1 MKLFFYGRRL
11 LAPAAVLLA
20 CALSVMLWPLN
31 ALAQPATTS
40 PLTLQQ
46 AAQRVLAT
54 HPQFSVLT
62 AQQRAAQASAEQAA
76 LAPGYELVIDAE
88 NMAGSGEMTGID
100 ALALTVSLSSLYE
113 RGGKRQSRVQFAE
126 ARLALANARL
136 NADKLALLGE
146 LTQRF
151 IAVLTLQHKLKLAQ
165 QTLVTQQQALTLVQ
179 DRVQRAASPQAEHL
193 RAEVAVEQARLAQ
206 GLLQAELDSARQ
218 ALAVMW
224 QGNADDITEVSGEL
238 FVFAGSPAFEHLYQ
252 QTLNSPL
259 LQLQSSEQRQYEA
272 ALAQV
277 KSQSVADVRWQLGIV
292 REQQSRDMG
301 LSASVSVPLGMAK
314 RNTAAISS
322 ARANVDAAQ
331 AQLQLQLQA
340 LRQQLYQAWQRH
352 RYSSMAVAD
361 MQRSIVPALQQA
373 LAQTQQAYQRGRYS
387 YSEWLSARQALQQ
400 AELELID
407 AASTALSNQAL
418 IEQLTGVTL
427 QAHYPQ
433 LAVKGLSQ

>member
-20 CALSVMLWPLN
+20 CALSTILWPLN
-31 ALAQPATTS
+31 ALAKPATSST
-40 PLTLQQ
+40 LTLQQ
-46 AAQRVLAT
+46 AAERVLAT
-54 HPQFSVLT
+54 HPQFSVL
-62 AQQRAAQASAEQAA
+62 AANKRSAQALAQQAA
-76 LAPGYELVIDAE
+76 LAPGYELGVEAE
-88 NMAGSGEMTGID
+88 NMAGSGDMAGID
-100 ALALTVSLSSLYE
+100 QLALTVSLSSLYE
-113 RGGKRQSRVQFAE
+113 RGDKRQSRVQLAD
-126 ARLALANARL
+126 ATLALADARL

-151 IAVLTLQHKLKLAQ
+151 IAVLTLQHKHGLAQ
-165 QTLVTQQQALTLVQ
+165 QTLDTQQQALTLVQ
-179 DRVQRAASPQAEHL
+179 DRVQRAASPQAELL
-193 RAEVAVEQARLAQ
+193 RADVAVQQARLAL
-206 GLLQAELDSARQ
+206 GLIQAELGSARQ

-224 QGNADDITEVSGEL
+224 QGNADDITEASGEL
-238 FVFAGSPAFEHLYQ
+238 FVFAASPDFEHLYQ
-252 QTLNSPL
+252 QLLGSQL

-272 ALAQV
+272 VLAQV
-277 KSQSVADVRWQLGIV
+277 QSQSLADVRWQLGIV
-292 REQQSRDMG
+292 REQQSRDLG
-301 LSASVSVPLGMAK
+301 FSAAVSVPLSLKA
-314 RNTAAISS
+314 RNQPAIRS
-322 ARANVDAAQ
+322 ARADVDAAE
-331 AQLQLQLQA
+331 AKRQLQLQA

-418 IEQLTGVTL
+418 IEQLCGITL
-427 QAHYPQ
+427 QAHYPR